1 MSGPSQ
7 ESGRSASGKP
17 EDDLLEY
24 VERLRQQAE
33 EFQRALEEEARE
45 LIKELRGR
53 QAKRPRL

>member
-1 MSGPSQ
+1 MSGPSK

-17 EDDLLEY
+17 EDLLAY

-33 EFQRALEEEARE
+33 KFQRALEEEVSA
-45 LIKELRGR
+45 LIEELRLR